1 MEDSDMDDSI
11 KNWSLPDD
19 AKKVLL
25 ERFKQ
30 LKEKVFI
37 EVFTKD
43 GVNDQFNTLIMLFT
57 KELSKLSDK
66 IIVNFHKV
74 GDEFSKKYNVI
85 RSPTVLFNPEK
96 YNIRYTGA
104 PFGEESRSFIDTI
117 IMVSHQNSFLS
128 KESKEMI
135 SNLKEPRHIQVFV
148 TLSCP
153 YCPGQVLNAF
163 KTAIERPDLVF
174 AEAVDSMENN
184 DLAQKYNVGAVPH
197 TIINGTTISRG
208 FEPEQRF
215 VSELITLK
223 PAENIIEEIQTGGE
237 HVHVDVI
244 IIGGGPA
251 GLTAGIYAARSGLK
265 TVILEKAMVGGQVSI
280 TPMVENWPGFRN
292 IPGKQLMDMIN
303 TQVRGYV
310 PILEGQEV
318 LEIKVGKYVEAI
330 SSGSHFVG
338 QVLIL
343 ATGTSHRHLGV
354 AGEEKLYGHGVSYC
368 ATCDGYFYKNKSV
381 VVVGSGNT
389 AMTDALYLKN
399 LGAKVTI
406 VVRGSEFKGELP
418 LKESIDQ
425 EKFPVIWDTE
435 VSEILGDKHVI
446 GIKIKN
452 KNDKKQ
458 KELKTEA
465 VFVAIGE
472 IPNNQLAS
480 QIGLKLDEYGYVI
493 IDRSG
498 RTNIPRVYGA
508 GDITGG
514 IRQIVTAVGEGATA
528 ASSAFEDIS
537 HPYWLP
543 KKK

>member
-1 MEDSDMDDSI
+1 MDDSL

-19 AKKVLL
+19 AKKILR

-30 LKEKVFI
+30 LKEKVLL

-43 GVNDQFNTLIMLFT
+43 GVNDQFNNLITLFA

-66 IIVNFHKV
+66 IIVDLHKV
-74 GDEFSKKYNVI
+74 GDEFSKKYVVT

-96 YNIRYTGA
+96 YSIRYTGA
-104 PFGEESRSFIDTI
+104 PFGEESRSFIDAI
-117 IMVSHQNSFLS
+117 IMISNRKSFLS
-128 KESKEMI
+128 KESKKML
-135 SNLKEPRHIQVFV
+135 SKLKESRDVKVFV

-163 KTAIERPDLVF
+163 KAAIERPDLVS
-174 AEAVDSMENN
+174 AEAVDSMENT

-197 TIINGTTISRG
+197 TIINDQSISHG

-215 VSELITLK
+215 IAELLTLK
-223 PAENIIEEIQTGGE
+223 PAEDLVGEIQAGGE

-244 IIGGGPA
+244 IVGGGPA

-280 TPMVENWPGFRN
+280 TPMVENWPGFRS

-303 TQVRGYV
+303 AQVRDYV
-310 PILEGQEV
+310 PVLEGQEV
-318 LEIKVGKYVEAI
+318 DEIKIGKHVEAVA
-330 SSGSHFVG
+330 SGGHFVG
-338 QVLIL
+338 QALIL

-368 ATCDGYFYKNKSV
+368 ATCDGYFYKNKPV
-381 VVVGSGNT
+381 VVVGGGNT

-406 VVRGSEFKGELP
+406 IVRGSEFKGDKT
-418 LKESIDQ
+418 LKNSVER
-425 EKFPVIWDTE
+425 EKIPVLWNTE
-435 VSEILGDKHVI
+435 IVKILGDKQVTGVNI
-446 GIKIKN
+446 NDRKN
-452 KNDKKQ
+452 GKEKK
-458 KELKTEA
+458 LKAEA

-480 QIGLKLDEYGYVI
+480 EIGLKLDEYGYVI
-493 IDRSG
+493 IDRYG

-514 IRQIVTAVGEGATA
+514 VRQIVTAVGEGASA

-543 KKK
+543 NKN

>member
-1 MEDSDMDDSI
+1 
-11 KNWSLPDD
+11 
-19 AKKVLL
+19 
-25 ERFKQ
+25 
-30 LKEKVFI
+30 
-37 EVFTKD
+37 
-43 GVNDQFNTLIMLFT
+43 
-57 KELSKLSDK
+57 
-66 IIVNFHKV
+66 
-74 GDEFSKKYNVI
+74 
-85 RSPTVLFNPEK
+85 
-96 YNIRYTGA
+96 
-104 PFGEESRSFIDTI
+104 
-117 IMVSHQNSFLS
+117 MVSQRKSFLS
-128 KESKEMI
+128 KESKEML
-135 SNLKEPRHIQVFV
+135 SQLKEKRHVQVFV

-163 KTAIERPDLVF
+163 KAAIERPDLVS
-174 AEAVDSMENN
+174 AEAVDSMENV
-184 DLAQKYNVGAVPH
+184 DLAQIYNVGAVPH
-197 TIINGTTISRG
+197 TIINDQSISHG

-215 VSELITLK
+215 VAELVTLK
-223 PAENIIEEIQTGGE
+223 PAEDLMSEIQAGGE

-251 GLTAGIYAARSGLK
+251 GLTAGIYAARSGLN

-303 TQVRGYV
+303 AQVRDYV
-310 PILEGQEV
+310 PVLEGQEV
-318 LEIKVGKYVEAI
+318 VEIKVGKHVEAI
-330 SSGSHFVG
+330 ASGGHFVS
-338 QVLIL
+338 QALIL

-368 ATCDGYFYKNKSV
+368 ATCDGYFYKNKPV
-381 VVVGSGNT
+381 VVIGGGNT

-406 VVRGSEFKGELP
+406 LARGSEFKGEQP
-418 LKESIDQ
+418 LKDSVGR
-425 EKFPVIWDTE
+425 EKIPVLWNTE
-435 VSEILGDKHVI
+435 VTEIKGDIQVTSVKV
-446 GIKIKN
+446 KN
-452 KNDKKQ
+452 KKDGKE
-458 KELKTEA
+458 KELKANA

-472 IPNNQLAS
+472 VPNNQLAS

-493 IDRSG
+493 IDRYG

-514 IRQIVTAVGEGATA
+514 VRQIVTAVGEGASA

-543 KKK
+543 KKN

>member
-1 MEDSDMDDSI
+1 MNDSL
-11 KNWSLPDD
+11 KNWSLPED
-19 AKKVLL
+19 AKKILG

-30 LKEKVFI
+30 LKEKVFL

-43 GVNDQFNTLIMLFT
+43 GVNDQFNTLITLFA

-66 IIVNFHKV
+66 IIVNFYKV
-74 GDEFSKKYNVI
+74 GDDFSKKYAVT

-96 YNIRYTGA
+96 YSIRYTGA
-104 PFGEESRSFIDTI
+104 PFGEESRSFIDAI
-117 IMVSHQNSFLS
+117 IMISQRKSFLS
-128 KESKEMI
+128 KESKEML
-135 SNLKEPRHIQVFV
+135 SQLKEPRDVKVFV

-163 KTAIERPDLVF
+163 KAAIERPDLVS
-174 AEAVDSMENN
+174 AEAVDSMENT
-184 DLAQKYNVGAVPH
+184 DLAQKHNVGAVPH
-197 TIINGTTISRG
+197 TIINDQSISHG

-215 VSELITLK
+215 VAELVTLK
-223 PAENIIEEIQTGGE
+223 PAEDLIGEIQAGGE

-265 TVILEKAMVGGQVSI
+265 TVILEKAMVGGQMSI
-280 TPMVENWPGFRN
+280 TPMVENWPGFRS
-292 IPGKQLMDMIN
+292 IAGKQLMEMIN
-303 TQVRGYV
+303 AQVRDYV
-310 PILEGQEV
+310 PVLEGQEV
-318 LEIKVGKYVEAI
+318 VEIKVGKHVEAI
-330 SSGSHFVG
+330 ATGGHFVG
-338 QVLIL
+338 QALIL

-368 ATCDGYFYKNKSV
+368 ATCDGYFYKNKPV
-381 VVVGSGNT
+381 VVVGGGNT

-406 VVRGSEFKGELP
+406 LARGSEFRGEQP
-418 LKESIDQ
+418 LKNSVER
-425 EKFPVIWDTE
+425 EKIPVLWNTE
-435 VSEILGDKHVI
+435 IVEIIGDSRVTYVKV
-446 GIKIKN
+446 KN
-452 KNDKKQ
+452 RKDEKE
-458 KELKTEA
+458 KELKVDA

-472 IPNNQLAS
+472 VPNNQLAT
-480 QIGLKLDEYGYVI
+480 QIGLKLDGYGYVQ
-493 IDRSG
+493 IDRLG

-514 IRQIVTAVGEGATA
+514 VRQIVTAVGEGASA

-543 KKK
+543 NKK